1 MTHTIIDDISFDAGK
16 WPLQADRPTIFFIHG
31 SGNNRLFWK
40 NQLEGL
46 NDCVNTI
53 AVDLPGHG
61 ESPGTGMDSVDDYA
75 RVVENLIASLQ
86 APMPIPC
93 GLSLGGAV
101 ALQMLLDGKGRY
113 HAGILINTGSR
124 LRVMP
129 QIFDQIKTD
138 YQAYAESSP
147 QMAASPKT
155 DRSLLRGYIEESKK
169 CPPDVVYKDFAA
181 CNAFDVMARL
191 QEISETV
198 LILSAED
205 DLLTPPKYAQF
216 LHQGIPNS
224 SIVSISQAGHL
235 SPIERPNDVN
245 RAIREF
251 LGRLV

>member
-1 MTHTIIDDISFDAGK
+1 MTHSMIDDISFDAGK
-16 WPLQADRPTIFFIHG
+16 WPLQADRPTILFIHG

-46 NDCVNTI
+46 TDCANTI

-75 RVVENLIASLQ
+75 RVVKKLIASLQ

-124 LRVMP
+124 LRVLP

-138 YQAYAESSP
+138 YQAYTESSP

-155 DRSLLRGYIEESKK
+155 DRTLLKGYIEASKK

-224 SIVSISQAGHL
+224 RIVSIPRAGHL

-251 LGRLV
+251 IGQLA

>member
-1 MTHTIIDDISFDAGK
+1 MTHSIIDNISFDAGR

-40 NQLEGL
+40 NQLESL
-46 NDCVNTI
+46 NDCANTI

-61 ESPGTGMDSVDDYA
+61 ESPGAGMDSVDDYA
-75 RVVENLIASLQ
+75 RVVEKLIASLQ

-101 ALQMLLDGKGRY
+101 ALQLLLDGKGRY

-129 QIFDQIKTD
+129 QIFDMIKTD
-138 YQAYAESSP
+138 YQTYVESSP
-147 QMAASPKT
+147 QVAASPKT
-155 DRSLLRGYIEESKK
+155 DRNLLRGYIQESKK
-169 CPPDVVYKDFAA
+169 CRPEVVYKDFAA
-181 CNAFDVMARL
+181 CNAFDVMSRL

-198 LILSAED
+198 LILSAQD
-205 DLLTPPKYAQF
+205 DQLTPPKYAQF

-224 SIVSISQAGHL
+224 SIVSIPQAGHL

-251 LGRLV
+251 LGRLA